1 MIEQPTGFPDIDAA
15 RDAAQ
20 QVVDRLVDLTID
32 DDPERRHAASNLLCT
47 FRVRIT
53 DVVRDAFARAEAA
66 RRRHRFLFVMDS
78 VAFHRDQEA
87 LAFEKRVA
95 REDPD
100 RSVRRYA
107 KDVYRYLVRPD
118 EFDLEGD
125 D

>member
-1 MIEQPTGFPDIDAA
+1 MIEPPTGFPDIGAA
-15 RDAAQ
+15 REAAQ

-32 DDPERRHAASNLLCT
+32 DDPERCHAASNLLCT

-53 DVVRDAFARAEAA
+53 DAVRDAFARAEAA
-66 RRRHRFLFVMDS
+66 GQRHRLLFIMDS

-87 LAFEKRVA
+87 LAFVKRVA

-100 RSVRRYA
+100 PAIRRYA